1 MEGWVFWK
9 VKRFFSSKYEKIWA
23 ELDQQTLYI
32 YDQFDIIKDCP
43 LNIKTTINIK
53 DAELIK
59 RNDAKY
65 QVKDAV
71 QLITAQFE
79 GSKKR
84 KLVFDC
90 SDDISCSQWFSAFKK
105 AISLHNEEQERLA
118 LPIKCCTIMQID
130 PYAPRSET
138 ILKRQYK
145 KLSLTHHPDRGGNP
159 NGFAQ
164 INQAYNSL
172 LALQV
177 EEDEKSN
184 CSLLYY
190 DVSICKG
197 GDGIGL
203 GITLLEDK
211 IRGQVVI
218 QSVLENI
225 IIHEFYDK
233 LVSSINPGDAI
244 VAINGVPC
252 RTWFLSRLKARLN
265 HLRVPV
271 GTSVTIKFER
281 RVFDD
286 DETQAA
292 NNVAKKRASVRR
304 SLKPILNTQEG
315 LPESVRTTKRASF
328 VSDDDVQLILLNGEN
343 WCNNDNN
350 SNNNPNLATFS
361 KNIINSTSNENAN
374 FQENKYDNS
383 KLLQGQ
389 LDMARSENYQLRLL
403 VNKNAEANDKA
414 QIEIKELNEKVNTY
428 KNLLEDKGS
437 SDFNILAQ
445 RVVELQAIISSVNI
459 DNNLLDAQLANM
471 RYAMKEKGQQNI
483 NLNAATSDK
492 IEFERS
498 KIFYKSDK
506 NYTYTENIALNI
518 EKELQ
523 HILTFE

>member
-1 MEGWVFWK
+1 MEGWLSWK
-9 VKRFFSSKYEKIWA
+9 VKRFFSSKYEKIWV

-43 LNIKTTINIK
+43 ITLKTTINIK

-65 QVKDAV
+65 EVKDAV
-71 QLITAQFE
+71 QLITTQLE

-90 SDDISCSQWFSAFKK
+90 SDDIACSQWFNALKK
-105 AISLHNEEQERLA
+105 AISLHKEEQERLA

-145 KLSLTHHPDRGGNP
+145 KLSLAHHPDRGGNP
-159 NGFAQ
+159 NEFAQ

-172 LALQV
+172 LALQA

-184 CSLLYY
+184 CTLLYY

-203 GITLLEDK
+203 GMTLLEDK
-211 IRGQVVI
+211 IREQVVV

-233 LVSSINPGDAI
+233 LVSSINPGDAV
-244 VAINGVPC
+244 VAINDIPC

-281 RVFDD
+281 RIFD

-292 NNVAKKRASVRR
+292 NKIVKKRASVRR
-304 SLKPILNTQEG
+304 SLKPILNTQEE

-328 VSDDDVQLILLNGEN
+328 VSNDDVQLISLHEEQL
-343 WCNNDNN
+343 CNNDHN
-350 SNNNPNLATFS
+350 SNTNSVTFS
-361 KNIINSTSNENAN
+361 KNINSVSNENTN
-374 FQENKYDNS
+374 FQESGHNNS
-383 KLLQGQ
+383 KLLQEQ
-389 LDMARSENYQLRLL
+389 LDMVRSENYQLRLL
-403 VNKNAEANDKA
+403 INKNAEANDKA

-428 KNLLEDKGS
+428 KNLLEDKGP
-437 SDFNILAQ
+437 SDSNVLAQ
-445 RVVELQAIISSVNI
+445 RVIELQEIISSVNI

-483 NLNAATSDK
+483 NLYSATNDK
-492 IEFERS
+492 MEFERS
-498 KIFYKSDK
+498 KIFYNSDK
-506 NYTYTENIALNI
+506 NYIHTENIALNI

-523 HILTFE
+523 YILTFE